1 MSQVSQKSQ
10 HIPRATIERLSVYL
24 EILAN
29 LKAEGTEVVSSE
41 QIAMVSKSN
50 ASQIRKDLAY
60 FGEFGV
66 RGVGYYV
73 KDLMQSITSSLGIDR
88 EWRAVLVG
96 IGNMGRALLNHKA
109 IPARGYRIVGAFDS
123 DPAKIGLRIGSIE
136 IRDIATL
143 TDITP
148 ELQAEIGI
156 IATPPDK
163 AQTAAEYLIKAG
175 LHGILNFASIR
186 LTVPDD
192 VYVEYVDFLHHLYA
206 LSFKISLAKVR

>member
-24 EILAN
+24 EILAH

-41 QIAMVSKSN
+41 QIAVASKSN

-109 IPARGYRIVGAFDS
+109 ITARGYRIVGAFDS
-123 DPAKIGLRIGSIE
+123 DPAKIGTYIDHIE
-136 IRDIATL
+136 ICDIARL
-143 TDITP
+143 PDMVH
-148 ELQAEIGI
+148 ELNAEIGI

-163 AQTAAEYLIKAG
+163 AQAAAEYVVKAG
-175 LHGILNFASIR
+175 LQGILNFASIR
-186 LTVPDD
+186 LTVPTG

-206 LSFKISLAKVR
+206 LSFKISLDKIR